1 MSSSR
6 DILSIPSEW
15 PSNFPKP
22 KAATRVITYI
32 FDKDPTEFKS
42 FVRKNFI
49 KAQLKESKDE
59 KGFYNITITEFS
71 PNNTTSKS
79 VDGVTTDSQ
88 TQETDGGE
96 GSNRG

>member
-6 DILSIPSEW
+6 DILSNPSEW

-59 KGFYNITITEFS
+59 KDFYNITITEFS
-71 PNNTTSKS
+71 PPAPGTTTATATANAI
-79 VDGVTTDSQ
+79 GPCY
-88 TQETDGGE
+88 
-96 GSNRG
+96 